1 MKEKILFVTKG
12 GERADEGFPYA
23 LELAK
28 ALNSGVALLVLYPR
42 QMMATF
48 EEVMSAAAFAEA
60 GDFATVRKLMDEQET
75 ELHELRERKI
85 REMKAKAGQV
95 SVTLSYKFATG
106 DIAAAITEYL
116 KERTAIEMV
125 LLSPDLAK
133 ERKILDLRKLLRN
146 IAKPII
152 NISLPD
158 KAEA

>member
-42 QMMATF
+42 QTLSTF
-48 EEVMSAAAFAEA
+48 EDVMSAAAFAEA
-60 GDFATVRKLMDEQET
+60 GDFATVKKLLDEQQT
-75 ELHELRERKI
+75 ELREARERKI
-85 REMKAKAGQV
+85 HEMKTKAGQV
-95 SVTLSYKFATG
+95 AVGLTCKTASG

-133 ERKILDLRKLLRN
+133 ERKILDFRKLLRD
-146 IAKPII
+146 ISKPII

-158 KAEA
+158 RAEA